1 METLERR
8 LALTGYG
15 PTPSTALVTL
25 TRFDRAERLRRAAK
39 GAGAAGAAALASVF
53 IPVAHFILVPTFVA
67 LGLYLAWTRAQAEVV
82 VAQARGACPD
92 CGAEQDLD
100 VHGRWSLPHR
110 VACRACRRALTLRD
124 ADVR

>member
-39 GAGAAGAAALASVF
+39 GAGAAWAAALGSVF
-53 IPVAHFILVPTFVA
+53 IPVAHFVLVPTFIA
-67 LGLYLAWTRAQAEVV
+67 LGAFLAWSRAHADIVL
-82 VAQARGACPD
+82 ARAHGTCPD
-92 CGAEQDLD
+92 CGTDQDLD

-110 VACRACRRALTLRD
+110 VACRACHRALTLRET
-124 ADVR
+124 DVP